1 MDWRY
6 FGMSQNIEV
15 LRAKEATE
23 LFGSKS
29 TSQRSSEAQC
39 PVRSDSIGS
48 TIEGELVQ
56 RVFLLPAQEVPRVV
70 VFCRVGQIE
79 GAAGICARAGQN
91 LANQTGS
98 SVCVVDGDF
107 RSPSLHLCFG
117 LDNSRGFTDAVF
129 ESGPIR
135 DFVRSIQGSNL
146 SILSSGSRCGRAPAL
161 CKLERLRSRI
171 AELRQEFSFVLVY
184 GPQGGQQV
192 DAMLLGQVADGVILI
207 LESMVTRRETA
218 RATKE
223 NLASADVKILGAVL
237 HNHNF
242 SIPETLYRRL

>member
-15 LRAKEATE
+15 LREKEAME
-23 LFGSKS
+23 VFGSKS

-79 GAAGICARAGQN
+79 GAAGICARAGPN

-98 SVCVVDGDF
+98 SDCVVDGDF

-117 LDNSRGFTDAVF
+117 LDHFPGITYAGFVCRA
-129 ESGPIR
+129 IR
-135 DFVRSIQGSNL
+135 
-146 SILSSGSRCGRAPAL
+146 
-161 CKLERLRSRI
+161 
-171 AELRQEFSFVLVY
+171 
-184 GPQGGQQV
+184 
-192 DAMLLGQVADGVILI
+192 
-207 LESMVTRRETA
+207 
-218 RATKE
+218 
-223 NLASADVKILGAVL
+223 
-237 HNHNF
+237 
-242 SIPETLYRRL
+242 